1 MNNVATSTA
10 TLRHNFEVLFKE
22 RTLEC
27 WGQGVGAVVGVLLG
41 TEEMQCQHPEAKE
54 LIEMSL
60 QFCHLL

>member
-27 WGQGVGAVVGVLLG
+27 WEEGVGEVVGVLLG

-54 LIEMSL
+54 SIEMSL